1 MSETTTGPHQVLGV
15 PADATEAQLRTAYR
29 RRIRQ
34 THPDMGGDPADAA
47 RVNQA
52 WSQLND
58 LNYQPRTSSEESVRP
73 DDERVPD
80 GTGESRAG
88 YGSPTYEPSDTGTSR
103 SESSDPGPHTGE
115 NRSGP
120 QPSAQDTALRAAA
133 DKRIRAWWAS
143 PWAWVPA
150 GVWLI
155 AMVVFV
161 FDGGADDSMVWLAAG
176 LYATATWLPVLR
188 RAFKLPAAALIGA
201 VAVEVVYITP
211 DTPMVV
217 VLAAI
222 IAVWVGVA
230 IARRAHVQAI
240 YRSLRAQY
248 ALACTFPGI
257 TGWLVLAVE
266 LGGASS
272 RCLLENETTG
282 RHATRSMWG
291 RIEEGDRVAL
301 VEGDLTGLPDMV
313 LPVEA
318 QQKRRRRR

>member
-15 PADATEAQLRTAYR
+15 PVDATEAQLRTAYR
-29 RRIRQ
+29 KQIRL
-34 THPDMGGDPADAA
+34 THPDMGGDPAEAA

-52 WSQLND
+52 WAQLND
-58 LNYQPRTSSEESVRP
+58 PNYQPRTSSEESARP
-73 DDERVPD
+73 DDERGPD
-80 GTGESRAG
+80 GTGQSRTEQ
-88 YGSPTYEPSDTGTSR
+88 GSPTYEPSDL
-103 SESSDPGPHTGE
+103 GPQAQGD
-115 NRSGP
+115 RPGP
-120 QPSAQDTALRAAA
+120 QPSAQEAALRAAA
-133 DKRIRAWWAS
+133 DKRIRAWWVS

-150 GVWLI
+150 GLWLI
-155 AMVVFV
+155 AVVVFV
-161 FDGGADDSMVWLAAG
+161 LAGGVDESMVWLAAG

-188 RAFKLPAAALIGA
+188 RGFKLPTAALIGA

-217 VLAAI
+217 VLVATV
-222 IAVWVGVA
+222 AVWAGMA

-240 YRSLRAQY
+240 YTSLRAQY

-266 LGGASS
+266 PGGAST

-282 RHATRSMWG
+282 RYSTRSLWG

-301 VEGDLTGLPDMV
+301 VDDDSTDLPDMV